1 MTCKEPDSTP
11 RRRSWCGPWS
21 GTRPAREPE
30 EVRIFVEEVAVQ
42 RTACRLARVFPKVDV
57 VPWQDD
63 HAVLTDGCP
72 YLTIGRVSLKPMP
85 TG

>member
-1 MTCKEPDSTP
+1 MQGTRQHATP
-11 RRRSWCGPWS
+11 EVLVRAVVWN
-21 GTRPAREPE
+21 RPAREPE